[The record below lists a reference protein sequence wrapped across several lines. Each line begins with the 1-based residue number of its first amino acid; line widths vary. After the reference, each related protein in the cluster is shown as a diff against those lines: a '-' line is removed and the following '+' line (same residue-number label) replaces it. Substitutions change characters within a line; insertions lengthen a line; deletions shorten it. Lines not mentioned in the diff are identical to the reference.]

1 MRTIKVFLFA
11 ATAVGT
17 FWFFSSQDNSI
28 ISNLKNLSGAVTKS
42 FVTTSQTDTTE
53 ISNEIV
59 PQSSDKESLTLQDTS
74 FTQTKPKDLPKPGV
88 SLLAD
93 LLDTVPRRD
102 RSLSTNI
109 GGTVRQT
116 QPSLS
121 GVVTTTRSSQA
132 EAVSPT
138 PRELTLADISP
149 SVAAEQRATTVRT
162 HKNWAR
168 AIELLERKR

>member
-1 MRTIKVFLFA
+1 MRALKVFLFA
-11 ATAVGT
+11 ATAAGT

-28 ISNLKNLSGAVTKS
+28 ISNLKNLSGSVTER
-42 FVTTSQTDTTE
+42 FATTSQTDTTE
-53 ISNEIV
+53 INNDSV
-59 PQSSDKESLTLQDTS
+59 HQSGDKESQALQDTS
-74 FTQTKPKDLPKPGV
+74 TTQTKPKDLPKPGV

-93 LLDTVPRRD
+93 LLDTVPRRE
-102 RSLSTNI
+102 RSPSTDI
-109 GGTVRQT
+109 GGTVLQT

-121 GVVTTTRSSQA
+121 GAATNNRTSRA
-132 EAVSPT
+132 ETAPPT

-149 SVAAEQRATTVRT
+149 AVAAEQRATTVRT